1 MTLFQYARAY
11 RYDCAI
17 AIEVGCLVIAPPG
30 WQSGLGEKKW
40 GGGAEG
46 ETLRMFFESSV
57 GGSGDWKQILG

>member
-40 GGGAEG
+40 GEWGRG
-46 ETLRMFFESSV
+46 
-57 GGSGDWKQILG
+57 